1 MGCVWRNDAEAFE
14 SEVGHRSCYRSD
26 VERIAWRHEDH
37 FNALA
42 LCRRQQGFIVEPGM
56 NRNGTLLI
64 HCTHVWSPV
73 SKIFKMRLK
82 RCAPRRGGAMRG
94 AGFRPLAAIS
104 VCVTA
109 RTF

>member
-14 SEVGHRSCYRSD
+14 SEVCHRSCHRSD

-64 HCTHVWSPV
+64 HSTPVWSPV
-73 SKIFKMRLK
+73 CKIFKMRLK
-82 RCAPRRGGAMRG
+82 HCAPPPGGPTRRVA
-94 AGFRPLAAIS
+94 FRPLA
-104 VCVTA
+104 
-109 RTF
+109 